1 MTFNLVYQEF
11 LCERYQERH
20 GAVEV
25 EGETMTRRFSNGDAC
40 YQDPVNLESIYGLA
54 IYLIACATRL
64 LVGAM
69 QRAGVRAHDYL
80 QVEPPSRSSRQLL
93 SRCL

>member
-1 MTFNLVYQEF
+1 
-11 LCERYQERH
+11 
-20 GAVEV
+20 
-25 EGETMTRRFSNGDAC
+25 MTRRFSDGDAC

-69 QRAGVRAHDYL
+69 QSASLHPCSSAG
-80 QVEPPSRSSRQLL
+80 
-93 SRCL
+93 